1 MSEWIKCSE
10 LMPAIVGEQS
20 KPVLVWGDGYDEPKI
35 GVFHEYD
42 GWDFWGVTH
51 WMPLPNPPLNE

>member
-10 LMPAIVGEQS
+10 RMPAIVGEQS
-20 KPVLVWGDGYDEPKI
+20 KPVLVWGDGYDEPEI

-42 GWDFWGVTH
+42 GWDSWGVTH
-51 WMPLPNPPLNE
+51 